1 VRLFHLLLH
10 GLAPPGR
17 ADHYIE
23 LKGETMA
30 EHALLIANRGEI
42 AVRIAHACAEL
53 GIPTVAVHPADDARS
68 LHVKRADRA
77 IEIPG
82 RGPSA
87 YLAADS
93 LIAAAKSAGCTLV
106 HPGYGFLSESAAFAQ
121 RCADEGL
128 VFVGP
133 DPQVL
138 SLLGDKTKAR
148 SLASACRVPVC
159 RATSAVDAEGART
172 FFSQLPAGTG
182 MLIKARSGGGGRGMR
197 VVTSAPEIDNAFAR
211 ASDEALKAFGEGS
224 LYCEELIGNARHIEV
239 QILGDGIGAVTHLGE
254 RECTLQRR
262 HQKVMEIAPS
272 PSLTRACRL
281 GIIEAAL
288 RMAKEVRYRGL
299 ATFEFLVDRDHED
312 RFFFIEANPR
322 LQVEH
327 TITEELYKVDLVKAQ
342 VGVSMGRSL
351 GDLGLEQDR
360 VPAPKGYAI
369 QLRLNTEQMQPD
381 GSAIPAVGTITAYD
395 MPSGRGIRV
404 DGYGYVGYET
414 NPGYDSLLAKVVV
427 HSPEDRFGD
436 AVKKARRAIAETRV
450 SGVPTNQMFLAAL
463 LHHPHVLANDV
474 STRWLDANAKE
485 LVRRA
490 ADAVDEPLFF
500 GATRATI
507 TQTSATAPMVDD
519 GLLGIESPIPGSV
532 VQIHVRVGD
541 PVQAGAEVA
550 VVEAMKMQHAVQAEA
565 SGTVR
570 EVRARAGDLVK
581 QGTVLVVIEPGDGQR
596 EQAAEARGLDL
607 DHIRDDLAAV
617 RKVLAQT
624 LDEARPEAVQKRHDQ
639 GGRTARENIADLVDE
654 GSFVEYGQLALP
666 AQRSRLSVD
675 KLRATA
681 PADGVIV
688 GIGTVNAH
696 LFGEERAR
704 TFVVA
709 YDYTVLAGTQGVLG
723 HKKQDRLFE
732 LAASLQRPVV
742 LFAEGGGG
750 RPGDVDKQF
759 TMVGGL
765 DVATFKAFAQLSG
778 QVPLVGVVHGRCF
791 AGNAVLL
798 GCCDVII
805 ATRQANIG
813 MGGPAMIEGGGL
825 GIYRPEEVG
834 PVSDLAPNGVIDLLV
849 SDERE
854 ATAVAKQYLAYF
866 QGTLADW
873 QAADQRALRHVVPEN
888 RKRGYDMRL
897 VIDTLAD
904 TGSVLELR
912 REFARAMITALVRIE
927 GTAIGVIAN
936 DPLHLA
942 GAIDA
947 DASDKAA
954 RFMQLCNAHGLPLLS
969 LCDTPGFMV
978 GPDVERA
985 AQVRHACRM
994 MVNGAALDVPVV
1006 MVVVRRGYGLGAMAM
1021 SGGGFHETVLSVS
1034 WPTGEFGGM
1043 GLEGAVRLA
1052 FKKQL
1057 EAIADEKAR
1066 QAQFDALVAA
1076 SYEHGK
1082 AINTASVLEI
1092 DNVIDPADTR
1102 RSVLAAFRS
1111 WNRAGTA
1118 TARKPRPI
1126 DTW

>member
-1 VRLFHLLLH
+1 M
-10 GLAPPGR
+10 
-17 ADHYIE
+17 
-23 LKGETMA
+23 T
-30 EHALLIANRGEI
+30 EHALLIGNRGEI
-42 AVRIAHACAEL
+42 AIRIARACAEL
-53 GIPTVAVHPADDARS
+53 GIPTVAVYPADDARS
-68 LHVKRADRA
+68 LHVKRTDRA
-77 IEIPG
+77 LEIPG
-82 RGPSA
+82 RGPAA
-87 YLAADS
+87 YLAIDS
-93 LIAAAKSAGCTLV
+93 LIAAAKSTGCTLV
-106 HPGYGFLSESAAFAQ
+106 HPGYGFLSESAQFAQ

-138 SLLGDKTKAR
+138 SLLGDKAKAR
-148 SLASACRVPVC
+148 SLASACQVLVS
-159 RATSAVDAEGART
+159 RATAAVDVEGART
-172 FFSQLPAGTG
+172 FFSQLPAATG
-182 MLIKARSGGGGRGMR
+182 MLIKAVSGGGGRGMR
-197 VVTSAPEIDNAFAR
+197 VVTSAEEIDTAFQR
-211 ASDEALKAFGEGS
+211 ASDEAFAAFGERR
-224 LYCEELIGNARHIEV
+224 LYCEERIANARHIEIQV
-239 QILGDGIGAVTHLGE
+239 LGDGTGAVTQFGE

-272 PSLTRACRL
+272 PSLAPACRRH
-281 GIIEAAL
+281 IFEAAL

-299 ATFEFLVDRDHED
+299 ATFEFLVDRGHGE
-312 RFFFIEANPR
+312 RFVFIEANPR
-322 LQVEH
+322 VQVEH
-327 TITEELYKVDLVKAQ
+327 TITEELYDVDLVKAQ
-342 VGVSMGRSL
+342 IGICMRRSL
-351 GDLGLEQDR
+351 GDLGLEQNR

-381 GSAIPAVGTITAYD
+381 GSAIPAVGTITTYD

-414 NPGYDSLLAKVVV
+414 NPGYDSLLAKIIV
-427 HSPEDRFGD
+427 HTTLDTFGD

-450 SGVPTNQMFLAAL
+450 SGVGTNKAFLAAM
-463 LHHPHVLANDV
+463 LHHPDVLANEV
-474 STRWLDANAKE
+474 STRWLDANVKE
-485 LVRRA
+485 LVCRA
-490 ADAVDEPLFF
+490 AATDKTLFF
-500 GATRATI
+500 DTVGAPSAPA
-507 TQTSATAPMVDD
+507 SATAAMVDE
-519 GLLGIESPIPGSV
+519 GLVGIESPMPGRV
-532 VQIHVRVGD
+532 VQIHVGVGEL
-541 PVQAGAEVA
+541 VQAGAEVA
-550 VVEAMKMQHAVQAEA
+550 VVEAMKMQHAVQAA
-565 SGTVR
+565 SSGTVR
-570 EVRARAGDLVK
+570 EVRAMAGDLVE
-581 QGTVLVVIEPGDGQR
+581 QGTVLVVIEPGDAER
-596 EQAAEARGLDL
+596 KEAAEAGELDL

-639 GGRTARENIADLVDE
+639 GGRTARENIADLVDQD
-654 GSFVEYGQLALP
+654 SFVEYGQLALP

-681 PADGVIV
+681 PADGVIG
-688 GIGTVNAH
+688 GIGTVNSH

-704 TFVVA
+704 TVVVA
-709 YDYTVLAGTQGVLG
+709 YDYTVLAGTQGALG
-723 HKKQDRLFE
+723 HKKQDRLYE
-732 LAASLQRPVV
+732 LAASLRRPVV

-750 RPGDVDKQF
+750 RPGDVDKQL

-765 DVATFKAFAQLSG
+765 DFATFKAFAQLSG

-791 AGNAVLL
+791 AGNAALL

-834 PVSDLAPNGVIDLLV
+834 PVSDLARNGVIDVLV
-849 SDERE
+849 NDEQE

-866 QGTLADW
+866 QGTLGDW
-873 QAADQRALRHVVPEN
+873 QAADQRALRHVVPQN

-904 TGSVLELR
+904 TRSVLEIR
-912 REFARAMITALVRIE
+912 RQFGRAMITALVRIE
-927 GTAIGVIAN
+927 GSAVGVIAN
-936 DPLHLA
+936 DPMHLA

-947 DASDKAA
+947 DAADKAA

-978 GPDVERA
+978 GPDAERA

-1066 QAQFDALVAA
+1066 QAQFEALVAA
-1076 SYEHGK
+1076 AYEHGK

-1102 RSVLAAFRS
+1102 RCVLAAFRS
-1111 WNRAGTA
+1111 WDHDRARTA
-1118 TARKPRPI
+1118 AAQKRRPI
-1126 DTW
+1126 DAW